1 MRSKKSSFQKF
12 GLQIP
17 IKVQS
22 EMKCGKTMTI
32 VYDVRFC
39 EGLCHD
45 LEKSGQATKG
55 KIELIKVS
63 KGAIRKLHTHIY
75 IATDYGLDGP
85 GSNSGGDEIFNL
97 SRSVLGTTQPPVKW
111 LPGPSRE

>member
-22 EMKCGKTMTI
+22 EMNCGKTMTI
-32 VYDVRFC
+32 VHDVRFC
-39 EGLCHD
+39 EGICHD

-55 KIELIKVS
+55 KTELIKAG
-63 KGAIRKLHTHIY
+63 KGASRKLYIY
-75 IATDYGLDGP
+75 IYSD
-85 GSNSGGDEIFNL
+85 
-97 SRSVLGTTQPPVKW
+97 
-111 LPGPSRE
+111 